1 MKTHE
6 VEDMLGVT
14 KQALIYYEKE
24 GLIHPQRLN
33 NRYRDYTQK
42 DIDILKLILL
52 LRSME
57 ISIDE
62 IKLILNNQLSI
73 REALQQKQD
82 FIHDS
87 QKRLEELNQRIHD
100 YIKRREVKVSF
111 HNQDINQWKDY
122 DTLYLNNGY
131 NQYNEIHIELSDIK
145 EIQISMY
152 STNGI
157 LHAGAFGMAGM
168 YFQYF
173 IDLDILTTKD
183 TYSFSILNN
192 NLVCDMFDYFMNS
205 HILIN
210 DPLHLVTLYHDKRD
224 PVVLNNYINLH
235 FKDWAKQYHLDNP
248 RKSFLSYCQKSE
260 PKKKD
265 SLGWNLI
272 QKLFKK

>member
-1 MKTHE
+1 MKLKICLVSQNRHSF
-6 VEDMLGVT
+6 
-14 KQALIYYEKE
+14 I
-24 GLIHPQRLN
+24 IHPQRLN

-62 IKLILNNQLSI
+62 IKLILNDQLSI

-100 YIKRREVKVSF
+100 YIKRREVKISF
-111 HNQDINQWKDY
+111 HNQDISQWKGY
-122 DTLYLNNGY
+122 DTLYLNDGY
-131 NQYNEIHIELSDIK
+131 IQYNEILIELSDIK

-157 LHAGAFGMAGM
+157 LHAGAGAFGMAGM

-192 NLVCDMFDYFMNS
+192 NLVCDMFDYFMNN